1 VHRYHLEWSKN
12 GTRKRITERLATAVR
27 QMEGRDG
34 APSAGIVD
42 ARSVR
47 AAATVSK
54 KTKDFDAGKKIN
66 RRKTFGIVD
75 ILVIVDDFQV
85 VKSCRLAIE
94 DFRRHR
100 GISDDILEIDGSD
113 DYWLLATRRIV
124 NQ

>member
-1 VHRYHLEWSKN
+1 
-12 GTRKRITERLATAVR
+12 
-27 QMEGRDG
+27 MEGRDG